1 LEAQTWNFFYKNAQK
16 GTERWDQPKQIL
28 MPTLGLNAKKKML
41 TLVLR
46 RIEKKSVLKKR
57 VTLDHQMEKSVPK

>member
-1 LEAQTWNFFYKNAQK
+1 
-16 GTERWDQPKQIL
+16 
-28 MPTLGLNAKKKML
+28 MPTLLLNDKKKML